1 MHYHRYHYT
10 LQFPAQLLHV
20 LHAMGI
26 GLAQLLLTDVWV
38 FFVQILSTTLTIV
51 AGNPVVERQKCN
63 GDGLI
68 AGRRPRV
75 TAFTHSI
82 KQTFRRQ
89 TKHGV
94 RPIVC

>member
-1 MHYHRYHYT
+1 MHYHHYT

-20 LHAMGI
+20 LHAIGI
-26 GLAQLLLTDVWV
+26 GLAQLLLTDV
-38 FFVQILSTTLTIV
+38 FFFCSKLIDDADNCRREPCSRK
-51 AGNPVVERQKCN
+51 RQKYS

>member
-1 MHYHRYHYT
+1 MHYHQYT

-26 GLAQLLLTDVWV
+26 GLAQLLLTDVF
-38 FFVQILSTTLTIV
+38 FFVQSLSTTLTNV

>member
-1 MHYHRYHYT
+1 MHYHQYT

-26 GLAQLLLTDVWV
+26 GLAQLLFTDV
-38 FFVQILSTTLTIV
+38 FFVQSLSTTLTIV

>member
-1 MHYHRYHYT
+1 MHYHHYT

-20 LHAMGI
+20 LHAIGI
-26 GLAQLLLTDVWV
+26 GLAQLLLTDV
-38 FFVQILSTTLTIV
+38 FLFCSKLIDDADNCRREPCSRK
-51 AGNPVVERQKCN
+51 RQKCN
-63 GDGLI
+63 GEGLI

>member
-1 MHYHRYHYT
+1 MHYHHYT